1 MLSARKSGT
10 RRLETRAKSKEF
22 GAGTMVTLQQSG
34 HLPCHFLL
42 QRLGDVEHYWP
53 IESPDLTSAF
63 VRGTTLQCA
72 CTADQCL
79 DFSKGT
85 SKYAPEQV
93 HTPSSFLR
101 SAGNTR
107 TPIWFKLVEQSAGT
121 AIAPLVAQRHP
132 TLPDLYT

>member
-34 HLPCHFLL
+34 HLPCHFPL
-42 QRLGDVEHYWP
+42 QRLGAAEHYWP
-53 IESPDLTSAF
+53 IESSDLASAF

-72 CTADQCL
+72 CTANQYL

-85 SKYAPEQV
+85 SKYEPVKV
-93 HTPSSFLR
+93 HTPS
-101 SAGNTR
+101 
-107 TPIWFKLVEQSAGT
+107 
-121 AIAPLVAQRHP
+121 
-132 TLPDLYT
+132 